1 MLQYNIQKELGLEP
15 LTLVLTD
22 NRSVDV
28 LRLKLETITTTLR
41 VQASVEVR
49 VQRRGD

>member
-15 LTLVLTD
+15 LTLVLT